1 MTNWY
6 STLKYKFTSVNII
19 EKIIYLNVGAFL
31 LTYLFKTISSLMQ
44 INGEIIINWF
54 ALSPHFNSLIYKPW
68 TIVTYGF
75 LHEGF
80 MHILFNLIILFYIGN
95 LFLDFFNRKQFLVYY
110 FLGIVF
116 GGLVFMLSY
125 NYFPALKTRE
135 VYLVGASAGV
145 TSVLIG
151 LASLVPNYSLR
162 FRFIGNVKL
171 MYIAFAMVAIDII
184 QIPLENAG
192 GHLAHLGGAL
202 IGFLLTT
209 QLNRG
214 KNLIL
219 WMENLLQNKKRS
231 PLSTIHKRKK
241 SKIHRE
247 DNSISRQ
254 KRIDEILDKISKSG
268 YEALSQQEKDFLFK
282 IGKE

>member
-6 STLKYKFTSVNII
+6 ANLKYRFTSVNVI
-19 EKIIYLNVGAFL
+19 EKIIYLNVAAFL
-31 LTYLFKTISSLMQ
+31 LTYLYKTISSLMQ
-44 INGEIIINWF
+44 FNGNVIINWL

-68 TIVTYGF
+68 TIISYGF

-80 MHILFNLIILFYIGN
+80 IHILFNLIILFYIGN

-110 FLGIVF
+110 FLGIFF

-125 NYFPALKTRE
+125 NYFPALKTKE

-151 LASLVPNYSLR
+151 LASMVPNYSMR

-171 MYIAFAMVAIDII
+171 MYIAIVLVALDII
-184 QIPLENAG
+184 QIPNGNAG

-209 QLNRG
+209 QLNQG

-219 WMENLLQNKKRS
+219 WMENLVQNKKKS

-241 SKIHRE
+241 SKISRE
-247 DNSISRQ
+247 DNSSGRQ
-254 KRIDEILDKISKSG
+254 KRIDEILDKISK
-268 YEALSQQEKDFLFK
+268 
-282 IGKE
+282 